1 MAVTTVRS
9 ALIVDSVPEQG
20 AVIKAYFDELGFE
33 VDITTEHAR
42 AFEFLANNGYELAVV
57 EMTGGKA
64 CDFELLQYITRNLIK
79 TAAIATASTANSRL
93 GPKALEKGARSFL
106 VKPFALDDMS
116 RCVRHAIESQKHAE
130 EAERLARRC
139 QQERRDRQIIGS
151 SPAIRSVLDLVGS
164 LADSPY
170 TTVLIKGESG
180 TGKDLVANAIH
191 DATFGDQGPFNAINC
206 AAIPG
211 ELIESELFGYDKGAF
226 TGAFQSKRGIVEL
239 TGGGTL
245 LLDEIAEMP
254 LGLQP
259 KLLRF
264 LDEKCYRR
272 VGGNSDMKASLRV
285 IAATNRNLE
294 KMVDHGSFRRDLY
307 FRLSGFP
314 ITLPPLR
321 ERGHDVID
329 LARFLVERC
338 ARRYGK
344 KTLTLSPELEE
355 MLASYSW
362 PGNIRELKNVL
373 ERAVIIT
380 DDETIDVQHIQFDA
394 SLARSAAKSPG
405 LHEELTL
412 PLGRPLFKEVA
423 YYEKELIERAIR
435 QSDGV
440 KSSAARLLGISR
452 YAFDRLIKRVD
463 KLTGENVA
471 C

>member
-1 MAVTTVRS
+1 MAITPLKS
-9 ALIVDSVPEQG
+9 ALIVDSVPDEG
-20 AVIKAYFDELGFE
+20 AVIKTYLDELGFE
-33 VDITTEHAR
+33 VDTIADHPR
-42 AFEFLANNGYELAVV
+42 AFEALANNGYELAVV

-64 CDFELLQYITRNLIK
+64 CDFELLQYVTRNLIK
-79 TAAIATASTANSRL
+79 TASIATAAQGNSRL

-106 VKPFALDDMS
+106 LKPFALDDLS
-116 RCVRHAIESQKHAE
+116 RCVRHAMESQKHAE
-130 EAERLARRC
+130 EAERLARRR

-151 SPAIRSVLDLVGS
+151 SPAIRSVLDLIAS

-191 DATFGDQGPFNAINC
+191 DATFGDHGPFNAVNC
-206 AAIPG
+206 AAIPS
-211 ELIESELFGYDKGAF
+211 ELIESELFGYEKGAF

-239 TGGGTL
+239 TDGGTL
-245 LLDEIAEMP
+245 FLDEIAELP

-272 VGGNSDMKASLRV
+272 VGGGSDMKVSLRV
-285 IAATNRNLE
+285 IAATNRNIE
-294 KMVDHGSFRRDLY
+294 KMVDSGSFRRDLY

-321 ERGHDVID
+321 ERGHDVTD

-344 KTLTLSPELEE
+344 KTIALSGELED
-355 MLASYSW
+355 LLSSYSW
-362 PGNIRELKNVL
+362 PGNIRELKNVV
-373 ERAVIIT
+373 ERAVIIS
-380 DDETIDVQHIQFDA
+380 EEQTIDVHHIQFDTYLLRPPVKWA
-394 SLARSAAKSPG
+394 GQPDEVS
-405 LHEELTL
+405 L
-412 PLGRPLFKEVA
+412 PLGRPFFKEIA
-423 YYEKELIERAIR
+423 YYEKELIEKAIK

>member
-1 MAVTTVRS
+1 
-9 ALIVDSVPEQG
+9 VPGEG
-20 AVIKAYFDELGFE
+20 AVIKTYLDDLGFE
-33 VDITTEHAR
+33 VDSIAEHAR
-42 AFEFLANNGYELAVV
+42 AFEALANNGYELAVV

-64 CDFELLQYITRNLIK
+64 CDFELLQYVTRNLIK
-79 TAAIATASTANSRL
+79 TAAIATAAQCNSRL

-106 VKPFALDDMS
+106 VKPFAIEDLS

-130 EAERLARRC
+130 EAERLARRR

-151 SPAIRSVLDLVGS
+151 SPAIRSVLDLIGS

-191 DATFGDQGPFNAINC
+191 DATFGDHGPFNAVNC
-206 AAIPG
+206 AAIPA
-211 ELIESELFGYDKGAF
+211 ELIESELFGYEKGAF

-239 TGGGTL
+239 TDGGTL
-245 LLDEIAEMP
+245 FLDEIAELP

-272 VGGNSDMKASLRV
+272 VGGGSDMKVSLRV
-285 IAATNRNLE
+285 IAATNRNIE
-294 KMVDHGSFRRDLY
+294 KMVDSGSFRRDLY

-321 ERGHDVID
+321 DRVHDVID

-344 KTLTLSPELEE
+344 KSIALSPELEDQ
-355 MLASYSW
+355 LSCYAW

-373 ERAVIIT
+373 ERAVIISE
-380 DDETIDVQHIQFDA
+380 DETIDVPHIQFDA
-394 SLARSAAKSPG
+394 NSSRPLVKLTNAPD
-405 LHEELTL
+405 ELSL
-412 PLGRPLFKEVA
+412 PLGRPFFKEIA
-423 YYEKELIERAIR
+423 YYEKELIERAIK

-463 KLTGENVA
+463 KLTGENVS

>member
-1 MAVTTVRS
+1 MTVSQFKS
-9 ALIVDSVPEQG
+9 ALIIDSVPEQG
-20 AVIKAYFDELGFE
+20 AVIRTFFDELGFE
-33 VDITTEHAR
+33 VDTITEHAR
-42 AFEFLANNGYELAVV
+42 AFESLANNGYEIAVV

-64 CDFELLQYITRNLIK
+64 CDFELLQYIVRNLIK
-79 TAAIATASTANSRL
+79 TAAIATAGQGNSKL

-106 VKPFALDDMS
+106 VKPFALEDLS
-116 RCVRHAIESQKHAE
+116 RCVRHAMESQKHAE
-130 EAERLARRC
+130 EAERQARRR

-151 SPAIRSVLDLVGS
+151 SVAIRSVLDLIES

-191 DATFGDQGPFNAINC
+191 DATFGDHGPFNAVNC
-206 AAIPG
+206 AAIPA
-211 ELIESELFGYDKGAF
+211 ELIESELFGYEKGAF

-239 TGGGTL
+239 SEGGTL
-245 LLDEIAEMP
+245 FLDEIAELP

-272 VGGNSDMKASLRV
+272 VGGGSDMRVSLRV
-285 IAATNRNLE
+285 IAATNRNIE
-294 KMVDHGSFRRDLY
+294 KMVDSGSFRRDLY

-321 ERGHDVID
+321 DRAQDVID
-329 LARFLVERC
+329 LARFMVERC

-344 KTLTLSPELEE
+344 KTISLSAELEQL
-355 MLASYSW
+355 LASYSW
-362 PGNIRELKNVL
+362 PGNIRELQNVL
-373 ERAVIIT
+373 ERAVIISEG
-380 DDETIDVQHIQFDA
+380 DTIDVHHVQFDT
-394 SLARSAAKSPG
+394 SLARPLVKWNSPSDD
-405 LHEELTL
+405 LSL
-412 PLGRPLFKEVA
+412 PLGRPFVKEVA
-423 YYEKELIERAIR
+423 YYEKELIERAIK

-440 KSSAARLLGISR
+440 KSSAARLLGMSR

-463 KLTGENVA
+463 KLTGDNLA

>member
-1 MAVTTVRS
+1 MTITPLRS

-20 AVIKAYFDELGFE
+20 AVIKTYFDQLGFE
-33 VDITTEHAR
+33 AETITEHAR
-42 AFEFLANNGYELAVV
+42 AFECLANNGYELAVV

-79 TAAIATASTANSRL
+79 TAAIATAGQGNSRL

-106 VKPFALDDMS
+106 VKPFALEDLS
-116 RCVRHAIESQKHAE
+116 HCVRHAMESQKHAE
-130 EAERLARRC
+130 EAERLARRR

-151 SPAIRSVLDLVGS
+151 SPAIRSVLDLIGS

-191 DATFGDQGPFNAINC
+191 DATFGDHGPLNAVNC
-206 AAIPG
+206 AAIPA
-211 ELIESELFGYDKGAF
+211 ELIESELFGYEKGAF

-239 TGGGTL
+239 TDGGTL
-245 LLDEIAEMP
+245 FLDEIAELP

-272 VGGNSDMKASLRV
+272 VGGGSDMKVSLRV
-285 IAATNRNLE
+285 IAATNRNIE
-294 KMVDHGSFRRDLY
+294 KMVDSGSFRRDLY

-321 ERGHDVID
+321 DRAHDVID

-344 KTLTLSPELEE
+344 KTTALSPALEE
-355 MLASYSW
+355 LLGSYPW

-373 ERAVIIT
+373 ERAVIISE
-380 DDETIDVQHIQFDA
+380 DETIDVHHIQFDA
-394 SLARSAAKSPG
+394 NSSRPLVKLTNPS
-405 LHEELTL
+405 EELCL
-412 PLGRPLFKEVA
+412 PLGRPFFKEIA
-423 YYEKELIERAIR
+423 YYEKELIERAIK

-463 KLTGENVA
+463 KLTGENVT

>member
-1 MAVTTVRS
+1 MAITPLRS
-9 ALIVDSVPEQG
+9 ALIVDSVPEDG
-20 AVIKAYFDELGFE
+20 AVIKTYFDELGFE
-33 VDITTEHAR
+33 VEAVTEHAR
-42 AFEFLANNGYELAVV
+42 AFESLANNGYELAVI
-57 EMTGGKA
+57 EMTGEKA

-79 TAAIATASTANSRL
+79 TATIATAAQGGSRL

-106 VKPFALDDMS
+106 VKPFLLEDLS

-130 EAERLARRC
+130 EAERLARRR
-139 QQERRDRQIIGS
+139 QQERRDRQVIGS
-151 SPAIRSVLDLVGS
+151 SPAIRSVLDLIGS

-191 DATFGDQGPFNAINC
+191 DATFGDHGPFNAINC
-206 AAIPG
+206 AAIPA
-211 ELIESELFGYDKGAF
+211 ELIESELFGYEKEAF
-226 TGAFQSKRGIVEL
+226 RGAFQSKRGVIEL
-239 TGGGTL
+239 SEGGTL
-245 LLDEIAEMP
+245 FLDEIAELP

-264 LDEKCYRR
+264 LDEKSYRR
-272 VGGNSDMKASLRV
+272 LGGGSEMKVSLRV
-285 IAATNRNLE
+285 IAATNRNIE
-294 KMVDHGSFRRDLY
+294 KMVDQGSFRRDLY

-321 ERGHDVID
+321 ERGHDVIA

-344 KTLTLSPELEE
+344 KTLTLTADLEDL
-355 MLASYSW
+355 LASYSW

-423 YYEKELIERAIR
+423 YDEKELIERAIR

>member
-1 MAVTTVRS
+1 
-9 ALIVDSVPEQG
+9 IVDSVPEQG
-20 AVIKAYFDELGFE
+20 AVIRTYFDELGFE
-33 VDITTEHAR
+33 VDTVTEHAR
-42 AFEFLANNGYELAVV
+42 AFESLANNGYELAVV

-79 TAAIATASTANSRL
+79 TAAIATAAQGNSRL

-106 VKPFALDDMS
+106 VKPFALEDLS

-130 EAERLARRC
+130 EAERLARLR
-139 QQERRDRQIIGS
+139 QQERRDRQIVGS
-151 SPAIRSVLDLVGS
+151 SPAIRSVLDLIGS

-180 TGKDLVANAIH
+180 TGKALVANAIH
-191 DATFGDQGPFNAINC
+191 DATFGDHGPFNSLNC
-206 AAIPG
+206 AAIPA
-211 ELIESELFGYDKGAF
+211 ELIESELFGYEKGAV
-226 TGAFQSKRGIVEL
+226 TGTFQSKRGIVEL
-239 TGGGTL
+239 TDGGTL
-245 LLDEIAEMP
+245 FLDEIAELP

-272 VGGNSDMKASLRV
+272 VGGGSEMKVSLRV
-285 IAATNRNLE
+285 IAATNRNIE
-294 KMVDHGSFRRDLY
+294 KLVDSGSFRRDLY

-321 ERGHDVID
+321 ERRQDVKD
-329 LARFLVERC
+329 LARFLVDRC

-344 KTLTLSPELEE
+344 KSLALAPSLEDL
-355 MLASYSW
+355 LASYPW
-362 PGNIRELKNVL
+362 HGNIRELKNVL
-373 ERAVIIT
+373 ERAVIISE
-380 DDETIDVQHIQFDA
+380 DETIDVPHIKFDA
-394 SLARSAAKSPG
+394 SLTRAFTRPNPAD
-405 LHEELTL
+405 ELSL
-412 PLGRPLFKEVA
+412 PLDRPFFKEIA
-423 YYEKELIERAIR
+423 YYEKELIERAIK

>member
-151 SPAIRSVLDLVGS
+151 STAIRSVLDLVGS

-191 DATFGDQGPFNAINC
+191 DATFGDQGPFNAVNC

-272 VGGNSDMKASLRV
+272 VGGSSDMKASLRV

-321 ERGHDVID
+321 DRGHDVID

-344 KTLTLSPELEE
+344 TLTLSAGLEE

-373 ERAVIIT
+373 ERAVIIS
-380 DDETIDVQHIQFDA
+380 DGETIDVEQIHFDA
-394 SLARSAAKSPG
+394 SLARSASKSPNT
-405 LHEELTL
+405 HEELTL

-452 YAFDRLIKRVD
+452 YAFDRLVKRVD